1 MSSLVLVSAS
11 SEEYTAPYVK
21 ALQAAG
27 FSAEEIR
34 VVTPANRD
42 AVHEL
47 AAQAS
52 GLLLCGGIDV
62 DPARYGEEVLNET
75 VEVFPER
82 DELEWDLLAAA
93 RAARIPTW
101 CVCRG
106 VQVLNVFL
114 GGSLWQ
120 DLPAQHPSEI
130 AHSVPEPKDAIVHT
144 VEVLRPDTGLGE
156 LLSRETPRVNSR
168 HHQAI
173 KDLGEGLIPVA
184 RSADGLLEAVELPG
198 DWWARGVQWHPENLI
213 AQPQQLALWNDFA
226 RAVRGAESH
235 A

>member
-11 SEEYTAPYVK
+11 SEEYTAPYVE

-27 FSAEEIR
+27 FSPDEIR
-34 VVTPANRD
+34 VVTPAERD
-42 AVHEL
+42 AVQEL

-52 GLLLCGGIDV
+52 GLVLCGGIDV

-82 DELEWDLLAAA
+82 DELEWDLLTAA

-106 VQVLNVFL
+106 FQVLNVFL

-120 DLPAQHPSEI
+120 DLPVQHPSKIE
-130 AHSVPEPKDAIVHT
+130 HSVPVPKDAIVHT
-144 VEVLRPDTGLGE
+144 VEVLRPDTGLGKV
-156 LLSRETPRVNSR
+156 LSRETPQVNSR

-198 DWWARGVQWHPENLI
+198 DWWVRGVQWHPENLI
-213 AQPQQLALWNDFA
+213 AQPQQLALWDDFA
-226 RAVRGAESH
+226 RAVRRP
-235 A
+235 